1 MFVRSLIAV
10 LCLTVGSAFAQPKMP
25 TPISGGTTGFMSI
38 FDGKTLTG
46 WDGDP
51 AFWSAKDGA
60 IVGESTAANPV
71 KINTFLIW
79 RGGAPGDFELK
90 LEYKINSTNSGI
102 QYRSV
107 ELPDVGKWVLK
118 GYQADIDAANVYTG
132 QIYEER
138 GRGFLALRGQATHI
152 AEGQLPA
159 VQGSLGDGEALKALI
174 KVNDW
179 NKFHLIARGNVLTQI
194 VNGQVMSLVIDDDL
208 KNRSLGGL
216 LGIQM
221 HRGDPMKIEVRNV
234 WLKPL

>member
-1 MFVRSLIAV
+1 MSVRWLIAL
-10 LCLTVGSAFAQPKMP
+10 LCLTAVGAFAQPKMP
-25 TPISGGTTGFMSI
+25 TPISDDTTGFTQI
-38 FDGKTLTG
+38 FDGKTLAD

-51 AFWSAKDGA
+51 SFWNASDGA

-90 LEYKINSTNSGI
+90 LEYKIDSTNSGI

-118 GYQADIDAANVYTG
+118 GYQADIDAENRYTG

-138 GRGFLALRGQATHI
+138 GRGFLALRGQVTQVAD
-152 AEGQLPA
+152 GKLPS

-174 KVNDW
+174 KVDDW
-179 NKFHLIARGNVLTQI
+179 NKFHLIARGNILTQI
-194 VNGQVMSLVIDDDL
+194 VNGQTMSVVIDDDL
-208 KNRSLGGL
+208 QNRSLGGL
-216 LGIQM
+216 LGIQL

>member
-1 MFVRSLIAV
+1 MSVRLLIAL
-10 LCLTVGSAFAQPKMP
+10 LCFAVSGAFAQPRMP
-25 TPISGGTTGFMSI
+25 TTISVDTTGFTQI
-38 FDGKTLTG
+38 FDGKTLAG

-51 AFWSAKDGA
+51 SFWSARDGS

-118 GYQADIDAANVYTG
+118 GYQADIDAENRYTG

-138 GRGFLALRGQATHI
+138 GRGFLALRGQVTQI
-152 AEGQLPA
+152 SDGKLPA
-159 VQGSLGDGEALKALI
+159 VQGSLGDGDALKALI

-179 NKFHLIARGNVLTQI
+179 NTFHLIARGNVLTQI
-194 VNGQVMSLVIDDDL
+194 VNGQTMSVVIDDDL

-216 LGIQM
+216 LGIQL
-221 HRGDPMKIEVRNV
+221 HRGDPMKIEIRNV